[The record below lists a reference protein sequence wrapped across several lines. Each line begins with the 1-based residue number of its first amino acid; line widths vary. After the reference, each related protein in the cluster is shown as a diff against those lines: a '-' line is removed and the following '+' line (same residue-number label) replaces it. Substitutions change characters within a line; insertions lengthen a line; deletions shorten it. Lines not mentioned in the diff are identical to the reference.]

1 MIQKFF
7 SGLYELFLGR
17 PIPAN
22 FTNDYREVVFPNT
35 GLQLILITL
44 AMVLIY
50 YYLLNRIM
58 STGWYKTQHWVLF
71 LLLNAVIAFAI
82 PLIQVS
88 NNGIETHSYTYMFA
102 FVNTV
107 YSLILFFLLSILL
120 KRGSVQA
127 WTTPMKWPNKK

>member
-1 MIQKFF
+1 MIQNFF
-7 SGLYELFLGR
+7 SGLYELVLGR
-17 PIPAN
+17 PLPAN

-35 GLQLILITL
+35 GLQLFLITL
-44 AMVLIY
+44 ALVVVY
-50 YYLLNRIM
+50 YYVLNRLI
-58 STGWYKTQHWVLF
+58 STGLYKTRHWLLV

-88 NNGIETHSYTYMFA
+88 NNDIETHSYTYMFA

-107 YSLILFFLLSILL
+107 YSLILFFVFSLLL

-127 WTTPMKWPNKK
+127 WTTPTKWPN